1 MLTSFLKEYAYSF
14 QGSFLI
20 QFLKYY
26 FVFFLGFMVDKI
38 LWVKL
43 NLYKF
48 YDYYFIDKNFY
59 VTNVKLVY
67 YNLNNQLVTFPVFDY
82 LKKKEIKIYNE
93 QLFRTIIDHYGITN
107 IKLNEDTRF
116 LIDYKVNNKH
126 YRLFYGY
133 YDLEKK
139 RKENIEET
147 RDLLLPFYDKEYMN
161 TMKQNASL
169 NNLLL
174 YFRMNCKDIETFCI
188 NEKDYDVS
196 IIEKFLGPYYDF
208 GVLIKGAFKVKW
220 LLDELQIFQFESI
233 ECKYLQLYFDEEEE
247 LDLVENTIKTNDSN
261 ALFISKY
268 TQNLLNQNNQ

>member
-1 MLTSFLKEYAYSF
+1 MVTSFLKEYAYSF

-26 FVFFLGFMVDKI
+26 FVFFLGFMVDKV

-43 NLYKF
+43 NLYKL
-48 YDYYFIDKNFY
+48 YEYYFIDKKFY

-107 IKLNEDTRF
+107 IKFNDDTRF

-147 RDLLLPFYDKEYMN
+147 RDLLLPFYDKDYMN
-161 TMKQNASL
+161 TMKNNSSL

-174 YFRMNCKDIETFCI
+174 YFRMNCKDIETFRI
-188 NEKDYDVS
+188 NDKDYDVS
-196 IIEKFLGPYYDF
+196 IIEEFLGPYYDF

-247 LDLVENTIKTNDSN
+247 LDLVENAIKTNDCN

>member
-1 MLTSFLKEYAYSF
+1 MLSTFLKEYAYSL
-14 QGSFLI
+14 QGSILI

-26 FVFFLGFMVDKI
+26 IVFFLGFMVDNI
-38 LWVKL
+38 LWIKL
-43 NLYKF
+43 NLYKL
-48 YDYYFIDKNFY
+48 YDRYFIDKNFY
-59 VTNVKLVY
+59 ITNVKLVY

-82 LKKKEIKIYNE
+82 LKKKEIKLYND
-93 QLFRTIIDHYGITN
+93 QLFRTIINHYGITN

-147 RDLLLPFYDKEYMN
+147 RDLVLPFYDEEYMN
-161 TMKQNASL
+161 IMKRNASL

-174 YFRMNCKDIETFCI
+174 YFRMNCKDIETFRI
-188 NEKDYDVS
+188 NDKDYDVS
-196 IIEKFLGPYYDF
+196 IIEEFLGPYYDF

-247 LDLVENTIKTNDSN
+247 LDLVENSIKTHDINE
-261 ALFISKY
+261 LFISKY
-268 TQNLLNQNNQ
+268 TQNLLNQ